1 MKKGKER
8 QKSRGAVLARI
19 LLCMMAVWMLTGCGS
34 DRTHRRDVTREEEEN
49 YNLKDEEKEE
59 KEKESRDL
67 ELMNLLCNALSCA
80 IADAK
85 VTGAGEITI
94 RPDAVSLD
102 QASADGSDSEKV
114 LNAMKVSLGNEREVR
129 LYSAVGSG
137 QDIICYYDA
146 KNNLIVTYVEQHDD
160 SVGGSEV
167 HIRDGVIAQNCNYND
182 HAPLMASN
190 GAVPRNSY

>member
-1 MKKGKER
+1 MGRGLIRHLFSKGCAESLNDKE
-8 QKSRGAVLARI
+8 
-19 LLCMMAVWMLTGCGS
+19 
-34 DRTHRRDVTREEEEN
+34 
-49 YNLKDEEKEE
+49 
-59 KEKESRDL
+59 
-67 ELMNLLCNALSCA
+67 
-80 IADAK
+80 
-85 VTGAGEITI
+85 
-94 RPDAVSLD
+94 
-102 QASADGSDSEKV
+102 
-114 LNAMKVSLGNEREVR
+114 R